1 MSINEKTHLLLFTAI
16 SCSGFVSSMATNM
29 DLQEYKQS
37 LSTPPL
43 PPPPPPPSPSP
54 SMQTPLMSPMP
65 LQLSGF
71 LSGDTIQVQGDAG
84 DLQFSVQLNI
94 TKKLCRKVGSL
105 DSPGLVAHNPENF
118 SIEDSTFSTYVT
130 PIGSEEEKDQC
141 RFAEPVVD
149 ESCRFG
155 EGDGFDEKMKV
166 GERVVTRLRSGVIS
180 KVTYY
185 PPRIRS
191 GELRC
196 CEKVKSRKKKRS
208 EKIDKFGRLLR
219 RRSCPVKPCTSY
231 AFFVMA
237 TWGVVKSS
245 SFGETSKRV
254 GQMWYKL
261 SHKEKKLYQELAL
274 KDNARYQRQCKLL
287 KSKAV

>member
-1 MSINEKTHLLLFTAI
+1 MSINEKTHLLLFTEI
-16 SCSGFVSSMATNM
+16 SCSGFLSSMATNT
-29 DLQEYKQS
+29 DLQEPKQQS
-37 LSTPPL
+37 LSTPP
-43 PPPPPPPSPSP
+43 PPP

-94 TKKLCRKVGSL
+94 TKKLFRKVGSL

-118 SIEDSTFSTYVT
+118 SIEDSSFSTYVT

-141 RFAEPVVD
+141 PFAEPGVD

-155 EGDGFDEKMKV
+155 EEGDGFDEKMKV
-166 GERVVTRLRSGVIS
+166 RERVVTRLRSGVIS

-185 PPRIRS
+185 PPCIRS

-196 CEKVKSRKKKRS
+196 CEKVKSRKKKSS
-208 EKIDKFGRLLR
+208 EKIDKFERLLR

-254 GQMWYKL
+254 SQMWYKL